1 MKRTL
6 LSILFLPFAVCAVD
20 TNALP
25 PLLPA
30 YPQIQPTFWEQYKIL
45 VLASVVAV
53 LFFVGLSIWI
63 LLKPK
68 PPVASSPGQVARE
81 ALEELKDRPQ
91 DGRLLSEVSQIFRRY
106 VGAVFGFP
114 AAEMTTAE
122 FAAAL
127 VANPKAGPQ
136 VAELLSNF
144 LRACDKDKF
153 MANNTAPPLSAVERA
168 LHLVDQIESGWQG
181 RPATKSIPQ

>member
-1 MKRTL
+1 MKRTFV
-6 LSILFLPFAVCAVD
+6 SILSLPFAVSAAD

-25 PLLPA
+25 PLMPA
-30 YPQIQPTFWEQYKIL
+30 CPQIQLTFWEQYEIL
-45 VLASVVAV
+45 VLAGV
-53 LFFVGLSIWI
+53 FVILCFLGLCVWM

-68 PPVASSPGQVARE
+68 PPVVSSPGQVARE
-81 ALEELKDRPQ
+81 ALGKLKDRPQ

-114 AAEMTTAE
+114 AAEMTTSE

-136 VAELLSNF
+136 VAEVLANF

-153 MANNTAPPLSAVERA
+153 MASNTAPPLNAVERA
-168 LHLVDQIESGWQG
+168 LHLVGQIESGWQEN
-181 RPATKSIPQ
+181 PVTKPIPR